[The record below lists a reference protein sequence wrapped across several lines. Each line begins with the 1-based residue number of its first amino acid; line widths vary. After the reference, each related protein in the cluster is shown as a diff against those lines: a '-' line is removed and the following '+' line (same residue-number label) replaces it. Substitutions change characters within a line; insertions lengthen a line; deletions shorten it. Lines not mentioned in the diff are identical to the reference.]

1 MVHEA
6 LMASATSFTLPMEA
20 SGAGLALLSAS
31 WREAGCAAAGAVS
44 GAEAP
49 SPAPTFTEAG
59 NAAGSSPSGWGR
71 CAAAAGGPEE
81 SCAPE
86 ASSAV
91 GSPLRRTP
99 GAGCMDAFSLP
110 GTGAL
115 SSATGAAGAFS
126 SPGARTVASSKGAV
140 RSAEASLRAAC
151 TAFQSSCSNSQ
162 AGVPL
167 RSLPMFSPRS
177 DTNCSQLRACTV
189 AGSKAGASPS
199 AKASA
204 GTCPRCLA
212 PCGFASPSAPR
223 PDSAG
228 TVLTALSVLAGPAEI
243 SMEAGPASADAGDPG
258 CDGVADSG
266 RLTGSAA
273 SPSPPALLLCA

>member
-1 MVHEA
+1 
-6 LMASATSFTLPMEA
+6 MASATSFTLPVEA
-20 SGAGLALLSAS
+20 SGAGFGLLSAS
-31 WREAGCAAAGAVS
+31 WREAGCAAAGAVW

-49 SPAPTFTEAG
+49 SPAPTSAAAG
-59 NAAGSSPSGWGR
+59 NAAGSCPSGWGR

-86 ASSAV
+86 ASSAA

-126 SPGARTVASSKGAV
+126 SPGARTVASSTGAV

-151 TAFQSSCSNSQ
+151 TAFQSSCNNSQ

-177 DTNCSQLRACTV
+177 DTNCNQLRACTV
-189 AGSKAGASPS
+189 AGSKAGASPL

-204 GTCPRCLA
+204 GTCRCCLA
-212 PCGFASPSAPR
+212 PCGLASPPAPR

-228 TVLTALSVLAGPAEI
+228 TGLTALSGLARPAEA
-243 SMEAGPASADAGDPG
+243 SRADWPASAGAGGPG
-258 CDGVADSG
+258 LADSG
-266 RLTGSAA
+266 PVTGSAA
-273 SPSPPALLLCA
+273 SPSLPALPARA